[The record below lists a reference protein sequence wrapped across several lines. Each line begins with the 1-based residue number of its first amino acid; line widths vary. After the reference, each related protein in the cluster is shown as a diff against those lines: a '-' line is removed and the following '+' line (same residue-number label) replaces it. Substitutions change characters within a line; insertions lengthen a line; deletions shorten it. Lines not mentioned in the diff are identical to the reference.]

1 MRGQAEWQK
10 YWVGKRMIE
19 ILENCIKLREVKF
32 NQFMKKFRNLLITVI
47 TITSI
52 FLPLEISKA
61 EEKIEIIPL
70 IQSTKGLGGKRISYP
85 KWKQAELRFFKVI
98 IPVGGKTPIHTHPA
112 PMVVYLAEGKLK
124 HTRGD
129 VINYFSSKQSFLESN
144 NGDEHIVENIGNKPA
159 VLYVVAASA
168 VGLPITIHD

>member
-1 MRGQAEWQK
+1 MQK
-10 YWVGKRMIE
+10 I
-19 ILENCIKLREVKF
+19 
-32 NQFMKKFRNLLITVI
+32 RNLLISAI
-47 TITSI
+47 TISSI
-52 FLPLEISKA
+52 LLPLEIAKA
-61 EEKIEIIPL
+61 DEKIEIIPL
-70 IQSTKGLGGKRISYP
+70 IQGTTGLGGKKISYP
-85 KWKQAELRFFKVI
+85 RWKQAELRFFKVI
-98 IPVGGKTPIHTHPA
+98 VPVGEKTPIHTHPA

-168 VGLPITIHD
+168 VGLPITVHD

>member
-1 MRGQAEWQK
+1 MQK
-10 YWVGKRMIE
+10 I
-19 ILENCIKLREVKF
+19 
-32 NQFMKKFRNLLITVI
+32 RNLLISAI
-47 TITSI
+47 TISSI
-52 FLPLEISKA
+52 LLPLDIAKADEEIKV
-61 EEKIEIIPL
+61 IPL
-70 IQSTKGLGGKRISYP
+70 IQGTTGLGGKKISYP
-85 KWKQAELRFFKVI
+85 RWKQAELRFFKVI

-112 PMVVYLAEGKLK
+112 PMVVYLAQGKLK

>member
-1 MRGQAEWQK
+1 MQK
-10 YWVGKRMIE
+10 I
-19 ILENCIKLREVKF
+19 
-32 NQFMKKFRNLLITVI
+32 RNLLISAI
-47 TITSI
+47 TISSI
-52 FLPLEISKA
+52 LLPLDNAKA
-61 EEKIEIIPL
+61 DEKIEVIPL
-70 IQSTKGLGGKRISYP
+70 IQGTKGLGGKKISYP
-85 KWKQAELRFFKVI
+85 RWKQAELRFFKVI
-98 IPVGGKTPIHTHPA
+98 VPVGVKTPIHRQPA

-168 VGLPITIHD
+168 VGLPFSIHD